1 MAKGKKKTTAKKSGK
16 ATSGSSAAGGAKAK
30 DATAKK
36 TKRGSAKKAKATA
49 NSKAP
54 AGKAGSKTTGGDK
67 KPKRT
72 SALDAAAQVLKA
84 SGKPMRAKELIDA
97 MAAKGLW
104 KSPGGATPHSTLYAA
119 LIREIAAKGK
129 DARFRKVERG
139 MFEYAG

>member
-16 ATSGSSAAGGAKAK
+16 A
-30 DATAKK
+30 
-36 TKRGSAKKAKATA
+36 KRGSAKKTKAT
-49 NSKAP
+49 NPKR
-54 AGKAGSKTTGGDK
+54 DK

-72 SALDAAAQVLKA
+72 TALDAAAQVLKA

-97 MAAKGLW
+97 MAEKGLW

-119 LIREIAAKGK
+119 LIREIATKGK

-139 MFEYAG
+139 LFEYAG